1 VGAVAFGPTPP
12 PSPIGESMFRYLLK
26 SLALLGVSAVL
37 GSLVIFM
44 LLRTVG
50 GDVANIIAGT
60 KASPETVNALRESL
74 GLNRPLWEQYF
85 GWLGGFITGDFGT
98 SYAAGYA
105 IGSEIARRV
114 EPTLALTMG
123 TLVVSIPIA
132 LAIGTYAALN
142 HRRVRG
148 LVVDA
153 TAQVGIGLPP
163 FFLALVLV
171 LLFSLQLGWLPATG
185 YVYFADDPIGH
196 FRSLALPITALSIG
210 VVANLSRFVRSAMI
224 EQLGED
230 YIRMARAKG
239 RTLRGAAVV
248 HGVRNAAIPL
258 VSVSA
263 VQVATLVTGAVIVEN
278 VFVLPGLGRLL
289 LTSVLGRE
297 VIVVQSLMLVILLFI
312 LVLNLFADVIYGI
325 LDPRIRGREVSGG

>member
-1 VGAVAFGPTPP
+1 MGAITLGPTPL
-12 PSPIGESMFRYLLK
+12 PSTIGERMFTYLLK
-26 SLALLGVSAVL
+26 AFAFLGVSAIL

-50 GDVANIIAGT
+50 GDVANVIAGT
-60 KASPETVNALRESL
+60 KASPEVVDALRESL

-85 GWLGGFITGDFGT
+85 GWLGGVITGDFGT
-98 SYAAGYA
+98 SYAAGYD
-105 IGSEIARRV
+105 IGGEIARRL
-114 EPTLALTMG
+114 EPTLAITTG
-123 TLVVSIPIA
+123 TLIVSIPIA

-148 LVVDA
+148 LAVDA
-153 TAQVGIGLPP
+153 AAQVGIGLPP

-171 LLFSLQLGWLPATG
+171 LLFSVQLGWLPATG
-185 YVYFADDPIGH
+185 YVYFADDPIAH
-196 FRSLALPITALSIG
+196 FRSVVLPVVTLSIG
-210 VVANLSRFVRSAMI
+210 VVANLARFFRSAMI

-230 YIRMARAKG
+230 YMRMARAKG
-239 RTLRGAAVV
+239 RTLRGAAVF

-263 VQVATLVTGAVIVEN
+263 LQFATLVTGAVIVEN

-289 LTSVLGRE
+289 LTAVLGRE

-312 LVLNLFADVIYGI
+312 LVLNLLADVIYGF
-325 LDPRIRGREVSGG
+325 LDPRIRGREVSGA